1 MAAGHLDSTELF
13 KPLNVDGPRPPTEQT
28 QDLTDATEED
38 DPVTSEGPDNSPLE
52 VSTGLLPQ
60 DVDMENLDL
69 DPPESLA
76 FVASNP
82 KIQAPA
88 QSFIVDIIGD
98 PSLRPKK
105 QIPIRSPSPESASS
119 SGSEK
124 IVFVPRRMRSGPI
137 ASRASSMKSQAASRI
152 PSPRLHIP
160 REQSPPTETVETVE
174 TTTSYIT
181 IDDPIPKFITTA
193 ITCDPEDIPKLPTD
207 FSGRATQGNKRR
219 RRRRRKKSSSD
230 EDYIENV
237 MGTIRAEAAGEDDYI
252 ENVMA
257 TMRAEAAEAAAA
269 AHALE
274 TGESSAVLDD
284 VDIAAP
290 NDKTERHEPGAEDDW
305 SSTDSDEAAE
315 DSDAVN
321 KYKAEQLWEEH
332 DLADFD
338 DISTSSESPKGTV
351 DVVLR
356 KRVRPSGTQYLVQW
370 QGFGTDEA
378 TWVLAETLDS
388 SADAKIEKYE
398 TTRSAANS
406 DGDGDDDGD
415 DEEQDLDRDL
425 KLARLL
431 QQQEAL
437 GITDSDLDLNIEL
450 DGFMK
455 FSPAASARARKKKGG
470 NKFLP
475 EIVPNVATGFFPSAS
490 RFADAYDGFDPM
502 DWERPSLAR
511 GKKQKKGKGKAIAP
525 DLSDEELQETLR
537 SSWMKDREKKKARNA
552 EREVLRAEGLLG
564 GGRHGKRDLKAKYKE
579 GVTIEELQTEIREFL
594 MGEHQR
600 YYPIS
605 LLTNDR
611 TNITSASLSP
621 LWTNPRVKQCT
632 RSPVPLGLNP
642 SPLAPVGR
650 ASQHSTRPRAPP
662 HLPTKTPSWSP

>member
-13 KPLNVDGPRPPTEQT
+13 KPLNIDGPRPPTEQT

-38 DPVTSEGPDNSPLE
+38 DPVTSEGSGNSPLE

-69 DPPESLA
+69 DPPESLP

-82 KIQAPA
+82 KIQAPV
-88 QSFIVDIIGD
+88 QSFVVDIIGD

-105 QIPIRSPSPESASS
+105 QIPIRSPSPGSVSS

-124 IVFVPRRMRSGPI
+124 IVFVPRRMRPGPI

-152 PSPRLHIP
+152 PSPRLRIP
-160 REQSPPTETVETVE
+160 REKSPMPTETVQTVE
-174 TTTSYIT
+174 TTPSYIT
-181 IDDPIPKFITTA
+181 IDDPVPKFITTA
-193 ITCDPEDIPKLPTD
+193 IACDLEDIPTLPND

-237 MGTIRAEAAGEDDYI
+237 METMRAEAAGDEDYI

-274 TGESSAVLDD
+274 TGESSTALDD
-284 VDIAAP
+284 VDIETP
-290 NDKTERHEPGAEDDW
+290 SGKTKRHEPGAEDDW

-321 KYKAEQLWEEH
+321 KYKAEQLWETH

-356 KRVRPSGTQYLVQW
+356 KRVRPSGTQYLVKW

-406 DGDGDDDGD
+406 DGDGDSD

-431 QQQEAL
+431 QRQEAL
-437 GITDSDLDLNIEL
+437 GITDSDLELNIEL
-450 DGFMK
+450 DEFMK
-455 FSPAASARARKKKGG
+455 FSPAAFARATRKKKAG
-470 NKFLP
+470 KTFLP
-475 EIVPNVATGFFPSAS
+475 EIAPNVATGFFPSAS
-490 RFADAYDGFDPM
+490 RFADAYDNFDPM

-511 GKKQKKGKGKAIAP
+511 GKKQKKGKGKAIMP

-552 EREVLRAEGLLG
+552 GREVLRAEGLLG
-564 GGRHGKRDLKAKYKE
+564 GGKHGKRDLKAKYKE

-605 LLTNDR
+605 LLTN
-611 TNITSASLSP
+611 
-621 LWTNPRVKQCT
+621 
-632 RSPVPLGLNP
+632 
-642 SPLAPVGR
+642 
-650 ASQHSTRPRAPP
+650 
-662 HLPTKTPSWSP
+662 